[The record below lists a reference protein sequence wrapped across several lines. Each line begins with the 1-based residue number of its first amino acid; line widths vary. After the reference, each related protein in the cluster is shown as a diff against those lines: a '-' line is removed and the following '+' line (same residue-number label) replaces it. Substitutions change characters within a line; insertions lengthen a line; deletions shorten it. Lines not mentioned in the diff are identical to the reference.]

1 MPEINLKSMLR
12 GFCAASSCG
21 APYLSENF
29 DRATRVAVGGNS
41 PEIEGAAPAPSG
53 RDYTP

>member
-1 MPEINLKSMLR
+1 MPEINLKNMLR

-21 APYLSENF
+21 APYLSDNF
-29 DRATRVAVGGNS
+29 DRATRVAVGSGS
-41 PEIEGAAPAPSG
+41 PDIDVSAPAPGG